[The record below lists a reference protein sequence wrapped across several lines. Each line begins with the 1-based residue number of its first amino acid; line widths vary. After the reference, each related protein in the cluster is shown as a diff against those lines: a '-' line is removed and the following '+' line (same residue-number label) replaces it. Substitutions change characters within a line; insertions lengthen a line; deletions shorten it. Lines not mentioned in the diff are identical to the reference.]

1 MVDCQLFY
9 ESMLHEGVTFF
20 TGVPDSLLKSFCA
33 FLAGHASLKSH
44 VTAAN
49 EGGAVALAAGHYLA
63 TGKPALVYM
72 QNSGLGN
79 AVNPLVSLA
88 DPAIYGIPMLLLVG
102 WRGEPGVKDE
112 PQHLK
117 QGTITPSLCEVLGL
131 PYAILPGET
140 EAAIRTLKD
149 MIQLSMK
156 ENRPT
161 ALIVRAN
168 SFSEVCAERIPSPYS
183 LGREAVVSFITTLL
197 PPDAAIVSTTGHI
210 SRELFEHRVRKG
222 EGHTRDFLT
231 VGSMGH
237 ASQLALGIALADP
250 QRPIVCLD
258 GDGATLMHMGGMA
271 IAGTSGARNLLHVV
285 LNNGSH
291 DSVGGQATVGFRV
304 NLVQI
309 ATACGYRSACLAEG
323 LESVQSSL
331 EQISFSDGPHF
342 MEVRVAKGARK
353 DLGRPTT
360 KPADNKQ
367 AFMDFLGTR

>member
-33 FLAGHASLKSH
+33 FLADHASSGSH

-79 AVNPLVSLA
+79 ATNPLVSLA

-102 WRGEPGVKDE
+102 WRGEPDIKDE

-117 QGTITPSLCEVLGL
+117 QGAITPSLCETIGL
-131 PYAILPGET
+131 PHAILPAET
-140 EAAIRTLKD
+140 EPALLTLKD
-149 MIQLSMK
+149 MAHLAMK
-156 ENRPT
+156 ESRPV
-161 ALIVRAN
+161 ALIVRAH
-168 SFSEVCAERIPSPYS
+168 SFSEVRAARQESPYS
-183 LGREAVVSFITTLL
+183 LGREEVVSFIAAHL
-197 PPDAAIVSTTGHI
+197 PPEAAIVSTTGHI
-210 SRELFEHRVRKG
+210 SRELFEHRARME
-222 EGHTRDFLT
+222 EGHARDFLT

-237 ASQLALGIALADP
+237 ASQIALGIALAQP
-250 QRPIVCLD
+250 HRPVICLD
-258 GDGATLMHMGGMA
+258 GDGAALMHMGAMA

-285 LNNGSH
+285 LNNGAH
-291 DSVGGQATVGFRV
+291 DSVGGQATAGFHV
-304 NLVQI
+304 DLVQI
-309 ATACGYRSACLAEG
+309 AKACGYRSVCRAEG
-323 LESVQSSL
+323 VESIRSSL
-331 EQISFSDGPHF
+331 EQISFAEGPYF
-342 MEVRVAKGARK
+342 LEVRVAKGARK

-360 KPADNKQ
+360 KPTDNKKS
-367 AFMDFLGTR
+367 FMGFLGSR